1 MPFDPREPI
10 DAILVVD
17 EPPPPRRRRWWV
29 WGGGCLFV
37 TLAVACLAAWLVAGF
52 LGDFG
57 SSADD
62 PVARWETT
70 AERQAALRQAFD
82 GRRHSLQDSDL
93 PEIQRLLR
101 RVAATASR
109 EDSDEFQKLVDTG
122 RMVRRIQGHAD
133 VEWIDWI
140 ERQVLAS
147 QIRTGCDPPGN
158 TQDFRIVHLERL
170 GDDHVRVYA
179 YAVNDGACGDPFQ
192 FWLVRARDG
201 WRLYDWERVELG
213 WSEAAQYARLR
224 IAADDWRYDGYE
236 QSSEELVAAD
246 EAIDQDE
253 YDAAAE
259 HMQAAAGHSVPNIV
273 ADFWAYLVAIRWSS
287 LDNSEQ
293 CLAWCSRAQNPD
305 AIPGFYTLQASHLQQ
320 TEQYEAALAAIENYE
335 RVAGFHPDVIRMK
348 AGCLSDLRR
357 DEESLA
363 CWRQLVEFA
372 PDGIDDL
379 RQFADALPADRR
391 GELLDV
397 LPAAP
402 QPVAVAVQLAERRV
416 GDEDGELLALLHQ
429 FVAARSP
436 GSPEAL
442 QLEGRRLQFQG
453 EYEQAAERFR
463 QAAEQELDPE
473 QRAGSWSSFLQAMV
487 DAGQVVAGY
496 EALPDPRDAFQSLAG
511 GLEND
516 EAMIDYTQLP
526 ELLAVH
532 RRRCPDDGWLHYFA
546 GLLADQNGDLEAAAR
561 EFAAAG
567 KSDDEDLKAAA
578 ADQRRDL
585 LCRQGKVL
593 EAYRLDADAAGTDA
607 AEAFRELADICRFN
621 DDAPGLQTLLK
632 THRSDVPDEPWL
644 GYYTAVL
651 LQLQRQTE
659 AAVRSLDGRNKS
671 ADEELEDALQALR
684 LELLLDLGRW
694 RQAYDERP
702 DEVFSQVA
710 NHLRF
715 RRNWAALAELCA
727 LHRQRNPED
736 AELLRLA
743 VELAAG
749 QRDDQRVVQL
759 LTPWPA
765 DKIDGEYRAS
775 LLRRQLVRSLLRLGR
790 SDEAHQFAVESVSAE
805 GDQALLLS
813 TLIWQQRWDELTR
826 RLADKAAGDEFADLV
841 RYPSREDLLQAYRT
855 HAGATDLRRRFPL
868 TLPEDTP
875 VASRIVLL
883 LRAPADLNA
892 DRLRGLA
899 AGTGEFAVRPLP
911 TLRPDVATV
920 FEVRDAGGSAVVAA
934 GTGSYCDPR
943 WFQRTRIPDPALA
956 TILKQHGGWIAIQG
970 MEANDEDDV
979 APVERLVRRLA
990 AGLLDAD
997 VQAVNVWGMASG
1009 GAHLAATDETSADRV
1024 RGEAGLDLAF
1034 ADALNL
1040 FLEPRDQEH
1049 AGTAAAAGPVP
1060 RRELVALVQ
1069 ALKTP
1074 SSEPPHW
1081 VRVELRLGE
1090 AGETH
1095 WLRVISAKHTRWGD
1109 IELVG
1114 EFAGDSQ
1121 LWPYLKPGERAV
1133 VMSSSVLG
1141 VRRGE

>member
-37 TLAVACLAAWLVAGF
+37 TLAAACLTAWLVAHF

-70 AERQAALRQAFD
+70 AEKQAALRRAFD
-82 GRRHSLQDSDL
+82 GRRHPLQDADL

-147 QIRTGCDPPGN
+147 QIRTDCDPPGN
-158 TQDFRIVHLERL
+158 TQDFRVVHLERL
-170 GDDHVRVYA
+170 GDEHVRVFA
-179 YAVNDGACGDPFQ
+179 YAVSEGMCGDPFQ
-192 FWLVRARDG
+192 FWLVRSRDG
-201 WRLYDWERVELG
+201 WRLYDWERIELG

-224 IAADDWRYDGYE
+224 IAANDWRYDGYE
-236 QSSEELVAAD
+236 QGSEELVAAD

-253 YDAAAE
+253 SDAAAE
-259 HMQAAAGHSVPNIV
+259 HLQAAAGHSVPNIV

-287 LDNSEQ
+287 VDDSEQ

-335 RVAGFHPDVIRMK
+335 RVAGFHPEVIRMK
-348 AGCLSDLRR
+348 AGCLSELGR

-363 CWRQLVEFA
+363 CWRQLVQFA

-391 GELLDV
+391 GELLEV
-397 LPAAP
+397 IPAAP
-402 QPVAVAVQLAERRV
+402 QPVAVAVQLAERRG
-416 GDEDGELLALLHQ
+416 GDEDGDLLGLLHQ
-429 FVAARSP
+429 FVASRAP

-442 QLEGRRLQFQG
+442 QLEGRMLQFQG
-453 EYEQAAERFR
+453 DYEQAAERFR

-473 QRAGSWSSFLQAMV
+473 GRAGCWSSFLQAMV

-511 GLEND
+511 GIEND
-516 EAMIDYTQLP
+516 EAMIDYSQLP
-526 ELLAVH
+526 DLLAVH

-561 EFAAAG
+561 EFAAAD
-567 KSDDEDLKAAA
+567 KSDDEELKVAA
-578 ADQRRDL
+578 ADQHRDL

-593 EAYRLDADAAGTDA
+593 EAYRLGADAAAT
-607 AEAFRELADICRFN
+607 FRELADLCRAH
-621 DDAPGLQTLLK
+621 DDALGLQTLLK
-632 THRSDVPDEPWL
+632 AHRSDVPDEPWL
-644 GYYTAVL
+644 GYYTTVL
-651 LQLQRQTE
+651 LQLQRQAE
-659 AAVRSLDGRNKS
+659 AAVRSLDGRTKT
-671 ADEELEDALQALR
+671 ADEELEEALNGLR

-694 RQAYDERP
+694 RQAYEERP

-710 NHLRF
+710 NRLRF
-715 RRNWAALAELCA
+715 RGNWVELAELCK
-727 LHRQRNPED
+727 LRRQHNPED
-736 AELLRLA
+736 ADLLWLG
-743 VELAAG
+743 VELAVG
-749 QRDDQRVVQL
+749 QRDDQRVVEL

-765 DKIDGEYRAS
+765 DKLDGEYRAS
-775 LLRRQLVRSLLRLGR
+775 QLRRQLVRSLLRLGR
-790 SDEAHQFAVESVSAE
+790 SDEAYQFAVKSVSAE
-805 GDQALLLS
+805 GDQTLLLS

-826 RLADKAAGDEFADLV
+826 RLADEAAAEEFTDLV
-841 RYPSREDLLQAYRT
+841 RFLRRADQLETYRT
-855 HAGATDLRRRFPL
+855 AVEAADLRRRFPL
-868 TLPEDTP
+868 PLPEDAPET
-875 VASRIVLL
+875 SRIVML
-883 LRAPADLNA
+883 LRVPAELNA
-892 DRLRGLA
+892 ERLQGLA

-911 TLRPDVATV
+911 TLRPDVTAV
-920 FEVRDAGGSAVVAA
+920 FEVRDAGGRAVVAA
-934 GTGSYCDPR
+934 ATGSYCDPR
-943 WFQRTRIPDPALA
+943 WAQRTRIPDPALA
-956 TILKQHGGWIAIQG
+956 SILKQHGGWIAIQG
-970 MEANDEDDV
+970 IESNDEEDF
-979 APVERLVRRLA
+979 APVDRLVRRIA

-997 VQAVNVWGMASG
+997 VQAVSVWGLGSDTS
-1009 GAHLAATDETSADRV
+1009 HLAAADEATAAKLRRPD
-1024 RGEAGLDLAF
+1024 GLDVVF
-1034 ADALNL
+1034 ADTLEL
-1040 FLEPRDQEH
+1040 FLEPRDQDQ
-1049 AGTAAAAGPVP
+1049 AGTAAAAGLVP
-1060 RRELVALVQ
+1060 RRELVAVIQ
-1069 ALKTP
+1069 ALKAP
-1074 SSEPPHW
+1074 SPEPPYW
-1081 VRVELRLGE
+1081 IQVELRLGE

-1121 LWPYLKPGERAV
+1121 LWPYLKPGERAI

-1141 VRRGE
+1141 VRRGD